1 MSESIPEGYGFS
13 RPCDCDKEG
22 GNQHE
27 YSEECAGWNG
37 CYHCDNG
44 WFPCNQNCIV
54 SGDSNE

>member
-1 MSESIPEGYGFS
+1 MKEPIQFS

-27 YSEECAGWNG
+27 YSEDCAGWNG

-54 SGDSNE
+54 SGDSND